1 MVCKYLQK
9 WCVILNLLKVWVAV
23 QVVAEFMP
31 DVPGGGVRSSTLF
44 VDASGSNVLNNMLVQ
59 LQCRFVCRLDKH
71 PGGLDREHV
80 IHIM

>member
-44 VDASGSNVLNNMLVQ
+44 VDASGSNVLNNM
-59 LQCRFVCRLDKH
+59 
-71 PGGLDREHV
+71 
-80 IHIM
+80 